1 MPYVPEGISSFC
13 FPLVFYSKELRGRF
27 EDQCILNGIEY
38 RPIIGGNLLKQ
49 PYLGKYKMD
58 NDKNNAVDIVHDC
71 GVYLGNNRFL
81 NSDTINQLHTMLQKI

>member
-1 MPYVPEGISSFC
+1 M
-13 FPLVFYSKELRGRF
+13 RGRF

-58 NDKNNAVDIVHDC
+58 NDRNNAVDIIHDC
-71 GVYLGNNRFL
+71 GLYLGNNHFL
-81 NSDTINQLHTMLQKI
+81 EHDTIIQLHTMLQRI